1 MKNNTNKNKFKRRDI
16 LIGATALG
24 TIGALSACKESVNG
38 GTPDNPQK
46 SASISKNII
55 QWKMITCWPRD
66 FPGGGTHSQKL
77 AQRITDA
84 SDGRLEI
91 KNFAANELV
100 PAFEV
105 FDAVREGTAEC
116 GHAAP
121 YYWISKH
128 KAIPFFCTVPGGMTA
143 FEKAAWIIYGG

>member
-1 MKNNTNKNKFKRRDI
+1 
-16 LIGATALG
+16 
-24 TIGALSACKESVNG
+24 
-38 GTPDNPQK
+38 
-46 SASISKNII
+46 
-55 QWKMITCWPRD
+55 MITCWPRD

-77 AQRITDA
+77 AQRITEA

-91 KNFAANELV
+91 KNFAAGELV

-128 KAIPFFCTVPGGMTA
+128 KAIPFFCTALVLRA
-143 FEKAAWIIYGG
+143 FSP